1 MKRAN
6 YVMGSLVSNSFDIKS
21 LPLYR
26 QIALIG
32 GFLLF
37 ISLFFPWVRASA
49 DMGGGLGSV
58 SGSASGWDGIG
69 TLVGLLAI
77 VLVAW
82 EVIRVLG
89 VSNQVKINPDIL
101 TAAIAAL
108 VALFGVIQFIRAL
121 SQSAPM
127 PGISVGP
134 HVGAFLILIFSIG
147 LGYAAFLAFQAA
159 GGSAALQ
166 DLNKAQ
172 AASADAAPAPTDN
185 DVPPPAAPEDP
196 NADDQRQAPSGS

>member
-1 MKRAN
+1 
-6 YVMGSLVSNSFDIKS
+6 MGSLVSNSFDIKS

-26 QIALIG
+26 QIALLG

-37 ISLFFPWVRASA
+37 ISLFFPWVRRSA
-49 DMGGGLGSV
+49 DLGGAGSV

-69 TLVGLLAI
+69 TLVGLLVI

-82 EVIRVLG
+82 EVIRLLG
-89 VSNQVKINPDIL
+89 VNNQVKINPDLL

-108 VALFGVIQFIRAL
+108 VALFGVIQFIRSL
-121 SQSAPM
+121 TQSAPM
-127 PGISVGP
+127 PGLSVGP

-159 GGSAALQ
+159 GGSAAIQ
-166 DLNKAQ
+166 DLSKGQEAT
-172 AASADAAPAPTDN
+172 ADAPPAPPVSDAP
-185 DVPPPAAPEDP
+185 PPPAAAEDP
-196 NADDQRQAPSGS
+196 NAEGDRPAPPAS